1 MTLKEM
7 VNDLEA
13 AGVLLF
19 RHGYHHLASAVR
31 GAAAAFDL
39 DGTVSTGLTRLEQI
53 EILQRVAMY
62 RDGRL
67 DQGGLIDHLDR
78 IFRKEPK

>member
-1 MTLKEM
+1 M
-7 VNDLEA
+7 
-13 AGVLLF
+13 
-19 RHGYHHLASAVR
+19 S
-31 GAAAAFDL
+31 DL
-39 DGTVSTGLTRLEQI
+39 DGTVPTGFTRLEQI

-67 DQGGLIDHLDR
+67 DQGGLMDHLDR